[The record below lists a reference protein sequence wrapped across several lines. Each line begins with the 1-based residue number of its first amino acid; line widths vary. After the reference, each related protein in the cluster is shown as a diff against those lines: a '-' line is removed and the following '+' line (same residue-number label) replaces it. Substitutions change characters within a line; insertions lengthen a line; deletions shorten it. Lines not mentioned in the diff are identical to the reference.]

1 MTAHVYNAII
11 IANDLNIMVSLNYSI
26 VSWLMRAIGNRF
38 QFAVSCTAFAL
49 LVRFFVVV
57 VFQLEVCLHI
67 AWNLKWASNR
77 IRYTA
82 QITMKIYELF
92 SQCEFISW
100 PMCARMPA
108 KRWCRRS
115 TAVRTLAIAPNPIES
130 STISWNRNG
139 NYFCFV
145 HKIHAIFIENEM
157 NARNEHVNALTA
169 RKFMR
174 IEITQRNASIEVHSR
189 K

>member
-49 LVRFFVVV
+49 LVRF
-57 VFQLEVCLHI
+57 VFCLLQLEVCLHV

-100 PMCARMPA
+100 PRTHRPNDCAEDIQLFARI
-108 KRWCRRS
+108 RLRHIQS
-115 TAVRTLAIAPNPIES
+115 
-130 STISWNRNG
+130 NRQPFYG
-139 NYFCFV
+139 
-145 HKIHAIFIENEM
+145 
-157 NARNEHVNALTA
+157 
-169 RKFMR
+169 
-174 IEITQRNASIEVHSR
+174 IEIAITFVLSIKSIQYS
-189 K
+189 